1 MRRTSFEILASWK
14 ARFAVLLT
22 LPALLAMAACSS
34 GKQQATETKPAL
46 AIQTTRVEQRT
57 VSPELAI
64 PASVQP
70 DSRSVVHVFSQV
82 SGRVVSLRF
91 KPGDTVRSGEPVAII
106 QSSDAASARSDFEK
120 AKAQAQHSES
130 ALRRATLLYQHDAI
144 AQKDLEDASAQAAS
158 DKSDLARAR
167 QRLQMLGL
175 REDRPSDQVAVP
187 APRSGVVLETASAA
201 GEFSK
206 SLDASN
212 SLMTIADLSSVWVV
226 GSVYERDLAAVSV
239 GMAVRITVDAYP
251 GSEWPGKVA
260 NISDVVDP
268 ATHAI
273 KLRVVVDN
281 KGRKLKPDMFAA
293 IHVLR
298 PATQV
303 AVIPSSALLHEGNE
317 TFVIVQKSK
326 DKFEKRKVDVQE
338 SGPRETLVRSGVAP
352 GEVVVSSGAELLRKE
367 TGQ

>member
-1 MRRTSFEILASWK
+1 MRRTNFEILVMILS
-14 ARFAVLLT
+14 
-22 LPALLAMAACSS
+22 ALLAMAACSS
-34 GKQQATETKPAL
+34 SKPPAAEAKAEL
-46 AIQTTRVEQRT
+46 AIQTARAEART

-70 DSRSVVHVFSQV
+70 DPRNVVHVFSQI

-91 KPGDTVRSGEPVAII
+91 KPGDAVRSGETVAII

-120 AKAQAQHSES
+120 AKAQVQHSES
-130 ALRRATLLYQHDAI
+130 ALRRATLLYQHEAI

-167 QRLQMLGL
+167 QRLRMLGL
-175 REDRPSDQVAVP
+175 SEDKISDQVSVP

-212 SLMTIADLSSVWVV
+212 SLLTIADLSSVWVV
-226 GSVYERDLAAVSV
+226 GSVYERDLAVVSV

-251 GSEWPGKVA
+251 GSEWTGKVA

-298 PATQV
+298 PPTQV

-317 TFVIVQKSK
+317 TFVIVQKSQDKK
-326 DKFEKRKVDVQE
+326 DKFEKRTVDVQE
-338 SGPRETLVRSGVAP
+338 SGPRETLIRSGVAP

-367 TGQ
+367 AGQ

>member
-1 MRRTSFEILASWK
+1 MRRTNFAILIMI
-14 ARFAVLLT
+14 

-34 GKQQATETKPAL
+34 GKQPAPEAKAEL
-46 AIQTTRVEQRT
+46 AIQTTQAEART
-57 VSPELAI
+57 VSSELAI

-70 DSRSVVHVFSQV
+70 DPRSVVHVFSQI

-91 KPGDTVRSGEPVAII
+91 KPGDAVRSGETVAII

-130 ALRRATLLYQHDAI
+130 ALRRATLLYQHEAI
-144 AQKDLEDASAQAAS
+144 AQRDLEDATAQAAS

-167 QRLQMLGL
+167 QRLHMLGL
-175 REDRPSDQVAVP
+175 SEDRISDQVSVP
-187 APRSGVVLETASAA
+187 APRSGVVLETATAA

-212 SLMTIADLSSVWVV
+212 SLLTIADLSSVWVV

-251 GSEWPGKVA
+251 GSEWTGKVA

-268 ATHAI
+268 ATHSI

-298 PATQV
+298 PPTQV

-317 TFVIVQKSK
+317 TFVIVQKSQDKDKK
-326 DKFEKRKVDVQE
+326 DKFEKRTVDVQE

-367 TGQ
+367 AGQ